1 MCQVASAKQSEIAA
15 LQAMTLQGEMF
26 DLKDIAG
33 SLGLFSGEGQI
44 MEEYA
49 LSDGTT
55 ETLFAKT
62 VEHGAYEGFDYGA
75 IAISYTNAGLAK
87 IIRTAAFSGKSLSL
101 VIYPDGRIA
110 LSTKEGGSVFSNY
123 LTCLRAGSDLSD
135 EQLDQMHLDWEGGE
149 KGAIVCKPGDEGYC
163 ISYVPLGY
171 RDFVFCVC

>member
-15 LQAMTLQGEMF
+15 LQARTLQGEMF

-33 SLGLFSGEGQI
+33 SLGLFFGEGQI
-44 MEEYA
+44 MAEYA
-49 LSDGTT
+49 LSDGIT
-55 ETLFAKT
+55 ETLFTKT

-75 IAISYTNAGLAK
+75 IAISYTNADLAK

-123 LTCLRAGSDLSD
+123 LTYLRAGSNLSD
-135 EQLDQMHLDWEGGE
+135 DQLDQMHLD
-149 KGAIVCKPGDEGYC
+149 
-163 ISYVPLGY
+163 
-171 RDFVFCVC
+171 